1 MFGAQVQGGTGAR
14 GIRHYRS
21 PSPADKPEAN
31 ANFIPIGQQQ
41 GVHGLYGVG
50 SDGVGSTQYF
60 APHAGLSVG
69 RGVAFHTGLGSQQP
83 WSHTVSEQGR
93 GGGGMISSL
102 LPHGGGGFTQQGGVG
117 RDERYWD
124 AGQEYRLVRKV
135 ASPSHCQGEGD
146 GRRRKTETMTRGTR
160 SKMFGSSCDSS
171 SSRGVS
177 EHMFGDKGIVDTWG
191 NWNLSKG
198 IEQHS
203 KVKKRSCDR
212 SVSRGRSKSRNSKK
226 PRSGRRERSR
236 SKSRSS
242 KKRSGRREIRGRSI
256 RSSSRETY
264 QSKRSD
270 VNKYKERHD
279 RGKVRNTFHERVS
292 REEKRLADKRRYEE
306 DRLEQVKRREE
317 RVYRDEKMLDEEQR
331 LADIKKEERRVKQLE
346 EERLKRERNLYLRE
360 EELLRLKCVRR
371 LGTKR
376 QTRSPSAGRLRE
388 RSRSRLIVRN
398 ASISSSLSPDAR
410 QISKKGKRSIKVA
423 KDEVPERS
431 STSISPP
438 RFPLR
443 RSPRPLF
450 KRTPDRCTSRS
461 PSVSVSKSVKDRIG
475 PIVSVKTRLGKGK
488 PKHARKQ
495 CSFCGKAGHGNST
508 SERKKYCKAFG
519 LTCWKCLKM
528 NHVDKMCG
536 RSNIVVG
543 PSDEEEV
550 DCTNNNNDERWA
562 TVDEI
567 GFTEAPGDDKVKS
580 PVDLDKVV
588 IKKRKVSELKPHIQK
603 EQQ

>member
-21 PSPADKPEAN
+21 PSPADIPAAN

-50 SDGVGSTQYF
+50 SDVVGSTPYF

-83 WSHTVSEQGR
+83 WSHTVSELGR
-93 GGGGMISSL
+93 GGGGMVSSL

-135 ASPSHCQGEGD
+135 ASPSHCKGEGE
-146 GRRRKTETMTRGTR
+146 GRSRKTETMTRGTR
-160 SKMFGSSCDSS
+160 SKMMGSSCDSS
-171 SSRGVS
+171 SSRGIS
-177 EHMFGDKGIVDTWG
+177 EHLFGDKGIVDTWG

-226 PRSGRRERSR
+226 APSGRRDRSG

-242 KKRSGRREIRGRSI
+242 KKPRSGKRERRGRSV

-264 QSKRSD
+264 QSKRND
-270 VNKYKERHD
+270 VSKYKERHD
-279 RGKVRNTFHERVS
+279 RGKVRNTFHDRVS

-410 QISKKGKRSIKVA
+410 QISKRSIKVP

-431 STSISPP
+431 SASVSPP

-443 RSPRPLF
+443 RSPRPPS
-450 KRTPDRCTSRS
+450 KRTPDRRTSRS

-495 CSFCGKAGHGNST
+495 CAYCGKAGHGNST

-550 DCTNNNNDERWA
+550 DCTNNNSDERWA

-588 IKKRKVSELKPHIQK
+588 IKKRKVSEFKPHIQ
-603 EQQ
+603 